1 MFLKR
6 LRTAKQLAGQSI
18 YENQAHNNLKSNIM
32 KSRIFADFNETT
44 NNQLAKD
51 IKEFADYFDTP
62 NNGTSG
68 IYISEDAYRELL
80 RIAALIKFNCSVG
93 IVNRVEDEEG
103 VSIRVRQ
110 NRRRKN

>member
-1 MFLKR
+1 
-6 LRTAKQLAGQSI
+6 
-18 YENQAHNNLKSNIM
+18 M
-32 KSRIFADFNETT
+32 KNRIFADFEETT
-44 NNQLAKD
+44 NKQLSTE
-51 IKEFADYFDTP
+51 IKELADYFDNP
-62 NNGTSG
+62 DIGSAG
-68 IYISEDAYRELL
+68 IYISEEAYRELL